1 MMFEL
6 TDEIK
11 QMQQRVYEANQ
22 QLPQSGLV
30 KLTWGNVSE
39 INRNLGIVVIKPSG
53 VDYKK
58 MTPDQMVVT
67 DLKGNCLLD
76 DSLNPSSDLATHLI
90 LYQSFPIHS
99 VVHTHSLYATSW
111 AQADIDLPV
120 YGTTHADTFY
130 GPIPTTR
137 PLTSSEVQSD
147 YEKDTGEVIVETFQ
161 QRQIDPMAIPAVLVA
176 GHGAFTWGDTPNKAV
191 ENSIVLDEVAHMA
204 LLTELIGGDAPHLP
218 QYVLDKHYYRKH
230 GENAYYGQR

>member
-1 MMFEL
+1 MFKL

-22 QLPQSGLV
+22 RLPQSGLV

-39 INRNLGIVVIKPSG
+39 VNRQLKVIVIKPSG
-53 VDYKK
+53 VDYSQ

-67 DLKGNCLLD
+67 DLDGNVLLEN
-76 DSLNPSSDLATHLI
+76 SLKPSSDLATHVI
-90 LYQSFPIHS
+90 LYQHFPVHS

-111 AQADIDLPV
+111 AQADVDLPV

-130 GPIPTTR
+130 GSIPTTR
-137 PLTSSEVQSD
+137 PLTESEVQSD
-147 YEKDTGEVIVETFQ
+147 YEGNTGEVIVETFQ
-161 QRQIDPMAIPAVLVA
+161 QRQLDPQAIPAVLVA
-176 GHGAFTWGDTPNKAV
+176 GHGAFTWGDHPQKAV

-204 LLTELIGGDAPHLP
+204 LLTELIGGNAPRLP

-230 GENAYYGQR
+230 GANAYYGQ